1 MQDWALVQLAPQT
14 RPDEIGWPCPFPS
27 LPMAPIRDMGRYRG
41 T

>member
-27 LPMAPIRDMGRYRG
+27 LPMAPISDMGRYRG